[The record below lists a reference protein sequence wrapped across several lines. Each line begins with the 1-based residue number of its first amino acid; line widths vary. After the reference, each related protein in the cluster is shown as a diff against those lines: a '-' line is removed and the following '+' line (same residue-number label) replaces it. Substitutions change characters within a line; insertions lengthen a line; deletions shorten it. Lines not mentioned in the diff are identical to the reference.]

1 MVTII
6 SNNPEATADLGEQWG
21 RAAKSGWLIGLS
33 GDLGAGKTQFVK
45 GIARGLGITG
55 RISSPTF
62 GLVNEIEGGRLPFWH
77 IDLYRLNGWDEIA
90 SAGIDEYL
98 LDVPGV
104 VVVEWVE
111 RWLEGE
117 RAKAFLDHSTVF
129 FRWVRIEILSE
140 TERQF
145 TYEDFSA

>member
-6 SNNPEATADLGEQWG
+6 SNSPEATADLGEQWG

-45 GIARGLGITG
+45 GIARGLGIAG

-117 RAKAFLDHSTVF
+117 RAKAFLDHSNGF

-145 TYEDFSA
+145 TYEDFSG

>member
-1 MVTII
+1 MATII
-6 SNNPEATADLGEQWG
+6 SNSPEATAGLGEKWG
-21 RAAKSGWLIGLS
+21 RAAKTGWLIGLS

-45 GIARGLGITG
+45 GIARGLDITG

-98 LDVPGV
+98 LDAPGV

-117 RAKAFLDHSTVF
+117 RAKAFLDHSKGF

-145 TYEDFSA
+145 TYEDFSD